1 MIKLIILS
9 SSILLLNGCS
19 QKLVSKTPQC
29 QNIELE
35 MSNLEKERNLNT
47 TAKAIYMLGGSYPT
61 GKSSKELDEK
71 IKLLNFELRDCNRQ
85 YDTEYRNK
93 TH

>member
-9 SSILLLNGCS
+9 SFILLLNGCS
-19 QKLVSKTPQC
+19 QKLVSNTPQC

-71 IKLLNFELRDCNRQ
+71 IKLLNFELRDCNKLKEQ
-85 YDTEYRNK
+85 SIKNK
-93 TH
+93 